1 MKKEYLE
8 MTRRKLVKTLKLE
21 VETLK
26 GRLDSCKRKSK
37 DDKNTILSQNQTIGE
52 LKDRILSLESKI
64 EEANLAINALKTE
77 KEKTVRQEQ
86 KNKKV
91 WLNGFYGEEYE
102 GDK

>member
-1 MKKEYLE
+1 
-8 MTRRKLVKTLKLE
+8 MTRRKLVKTLKSE

-26 GRLDSCKRKSK
+26 GRLDSCKKKSK

-52 LKDRILSLESKI
+52 LKDRILSLESKV
-64 EEANLAINALKTE
+64 EEANLVINALKTE

>member
-1 MKKEYLE
+1 

-64 EEANLAINALKTE
+64 EEANLVINALKTE